1 MELTTEQ
8 YQQAANDMGKAIGI
22 GAERRKYIRSK
33 ESETAIAAAF
43 YAMASGIS
51 EEVTDS
57 ILSEEEGNN
66 IILRMRLHMIQES
79 RGEKEQEYV
88 ETIDNA
94 KKEIDLHSQAMVLLS
109 ETMKQYCDNA
119 QSESNRRIAQLESQI
134 KELSRE
140 NEEIRRV
147 PQGEVTSEGYMQ
159 TQMIS
164 HTETAG
170 HRTFAGLFSGRRKKT
185 DDISEE
191 NRRYREEKRM
201 QDYQAFRT
209 EVLLSSD
216 YSEEQKMFLAA
227 CFKEGETYEKLKA
240 TIASPLM
247 SVEMMRE
254 MKGVV

>member
-1 MELTTEQ
+1 MLKSQKLSRMT
-8 YQQAANDMGKAIGI
+8 
-22 GAERRKYIRSK
+22 AERLYQSK
-33 ESETAIAAAF
+33 SLKRCLRFLKTSASETAIAAAF

-94 KKEIDLHSQAMVLLS
+94 KKEIDLHSQEMVLLS

-191 NRRYREEKRM
+191 NRRYWEEKSHHCFSAYVCGDDEGDEGGGVTM
-201 QDYQAFRT
+201 QQNRHISHFYNRRKT
-209 EVLLSSD
+209 
-216 YSEEQKMFLAA
+216 
-227 CFKEGETYEKLKA
+227 
-240 TIASPLM
+240 
-247 SVEMMRE
+247 
-254 MKGVV
+254 